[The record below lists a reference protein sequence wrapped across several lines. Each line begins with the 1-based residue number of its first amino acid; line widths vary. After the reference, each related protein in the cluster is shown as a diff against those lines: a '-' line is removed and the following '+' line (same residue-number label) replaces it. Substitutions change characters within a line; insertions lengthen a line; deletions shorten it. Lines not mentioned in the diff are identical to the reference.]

1 MPPLVLATASNLSI
15 IEKSCTEMTDLPIPE
30 DLTPSMKGM
39 YRLLDL
45 ITEQGN
51 DGLGEN
57 LHVAVGTTLTALHS

>member
-1 MPPLVLATASNLSI
+1 MSLPLVLATASGSAI
-15 IEKSCTEMTDLPIPE
+15 TESCAEMTDPAHVPE
-30 DLTPSMKGM
+30 DLSSSIKGM

-57 LHVAVGTTLTALHS
+57 PPWQLTSC